1 MANVEDIV
9 VLVVEDDEIL
19 RAQYR
24 DAVLAAG
31 YTAKALD
38 SATAAIRVGKGEDRV
53 DVAVIDLNM
62 PSMTGLQIA
71 RTLRTLS
78 PETRIVLLIR
88 NRLVARAGPALAPEA
103 DAYLT
108 KPVDP
113 PELVQCVEQ
122 LIESA
127 EIEQSSQRYQALAAL
142 NDVST
147 IAVEA
152 VSLDHFAD
160 TLLRLLKDAF
170 LADRLSLMLAE
181 EDRTMSL
188 MASLGLPGEVKPGL
202 KVSVDDSIAGQALS
216 QKRSLL
222 LNGPQP
228 HSRSAQPIQS
238 ALVVPLRCGSGSVG
252 VLSLSRAR
260 RNEPFTE
267 GDLFLAEALARPV
280 AAALQAFSRLSEY
293 VEPLEQG
300 KGAFLG
306 AVPTSDKLW
315 EAGLN
320 LALRDLGA
328 EVLVLAAPDGEV
340 WSASV
345 TANVDRQHRVAELV
359 ARQIGLEPPHQVHPV
374 RAGHSQAAE
383 KEVTVVAL
391 SLEPERGFAWI
402 GGTFSA
408 ESDPAAQCAELER
421 WGQLLADT
429 ALLVQPR
436 PLPPEVLSSL
446 LRPPRVGHRVPRW
459 SEEIEA
465 PVATLAGRL
474 ACAVG
479 LSEEDRVGLEWG
491 TLLAA
496 AVPWPVGEVPVD
508 LETGRVSL
516 KALPDFATFR
526 AEREAEWAILETAA
540 TAWVLARET
549 WGGRGP
555 YGLKGTRIPLVARIA
570 GIALWADH
578 LLSARWYRPAL
589 DPAEVVEVLRAGAG
603 TRWDPD
609 LVEVFAGC
617 LLERG
622 QPVC

>member
-9 VLVVEDDEIL
+9 VLIVEDDAIL
-19 RAQYR
+19 RARYR

-38 SATAAIRVGKGEDRV
+38 SATVVTRLGENEAQV

-71 RTLRTLS
+71 RTLRSLS

-113 PELVQCVEQ
+113 PDLVRCVER
-122 LIESA
+122 LIEAA
-127 EIEQSSQRYQALAAL
+127 EIEQNSRRYRALAAL
-142 NDVST
+142 NDISS

-160 TLLRLLKDAF
+160 TLLWLLKDAF
-170 LADRLSLMLAE
+170 LADRISLMLAG

-216 QKRSLL
+216 QRQSLL

-238 ALVVPLRCGSGSVG
+238 ALIVPLQYGDECSG
-252 VLSLSRAR
+252 VLNLSRVR
-260 RNEPFTE
+260 RNAPFTD
-267 GDLFLAEALARPV
+267 GDLCLVETLARPV
-280 AAALQAFSRLSEY
+280 AAALQAFSRLSERTKPP
-293 VEPLEQG
+293 EG
-300 KGAFLG
+300 KDAFLG
-306 AVPTSDKLW
+306 AVPTFEELW

-345 TANVDRQHRVAELV
+345 TANVDRQHRVAEQA
-359 ARQIGLEPPHQVHPV
+359 ARQLGFEPPHLVRPV
-374 RAGHSQAAE
+374 CIGHSPAAE

-391 SLEPERGFAWI
+391 SLETESGFAWI

-408 ESDPAAQCAELER
+408 EREPAAQCAELER
-421 WGQLLADT
+421 WGRLLADT

-436 PLPPEVLSSL
+436 PLLPEVLGSL
-446 LRPPRVGHRVPRW
+446 LRPSRVGHRVPRW
-459 SEEIEA
+459 LEETKA
-465 PVATLAGRL
+465 PVAALAGRL
-474 ACAVG
+474 ARAVG
-479 LSEEDRVGLEWG
+479 LSEEARRGLKWG
-491 TLLAA
+491 VLLAA
-496 AVPWPVGEVPVD
+496 AVPWPVGKVPVD

-516 KALPDFATFR
+516 KNLADFDAFR
-526 AEREAEWAILETAA
+526 AGGEAQWAVLETAA

-549 WGGRGP
+549 WDGRGP
-555 YGLKGTRIPLVARIA
+555 YGLKGTRIPLVAHIA
-570 GIALWADH
+570 AIAWYADR
-578 LLSARWYRPAL
+578 LLSTRWYRPAL
-589 DPAEVVEVLRAGAG
+589 GPAEVVEVLRAGAG
-603 TRWDPD
+603 MRWDPD

-617 LLERG
+617 LLEG
-622 QPVC
+622 LQPAC